1 MIGISEIY
9 NNIKTESNDDYANE
23 YKKTSSYFVDILKRN
38 QNLSDDD
45 LKLLFIKQSNGIA
58 DAGQWGSCNQEQFSS
73 IKNIWNEIYEI
84 IKQGK
89 LSGQQYLNIR
99 NIVKRS
105 CNRDKKLIVNRVIA
119 TFFPAEVTA
128 TCKEEDF
135 YTVANFMC
143 RTFSDYPEIKNNWL
157 LDNYNFMDYCR
168 KNITED
174 DKLPFAVFS
183 WKLRDA
189 INNRTIFNNA
199 GEKYMPQIKYTEL
212 LSMNYNL
219 ILHGAPGTGKTHLAK
234 EIAAQM
240 ICGKSFE
247 EIKKG
252 SGEEKAFNEQTEF
265 VQFHPSYDYSDFVEG
280 LRPIEGE
287 NGEVGF
293 ERKDG
298 IFKAFCAKALRIE
311 NTGGIDNFDEAL
323 NKFLQVM
330 ADEEDGIEIP
340 LLNGNGTFRIKLNS
354 YGDGFVTL
362 IPKKDGSQGYEK
374 DSSRFFNFN
383 QCHRVYQGK
392 PGYLNGGTGFDNYR
406 KAIVK
411 ELERTYGLLKYT
423 GETGTQSKNDKP
435 YIFIIDE
442 INRGEI
448 SKIFGELFFSIDPGY
463 RGVNGKVRTQYSN
476 MMKGKNEFDQVLG
489 VESTFGHF
497 FIPKNVYIIGTM
509 NDIDRSVESMDFAM
523 RRRFIFEEVTA
534 EDSAENMN
542 LSSEAKE
549 RMKRIN
555 DVIANTEGL
564 NDAYKIG
571 GAYFLNV
578 DDFEKLWK
586 IKLYSLVKEYLRGID
601 DDGSKYKKIEDAYFN
616 RNTNNS
622 SLNYTDANNPTV
634 EP

>member
-9 NNIKTESNDDYANE
+9 NNIKSESNDDYANE

-38 QNLSDDD
+38 QNLSDDN

-58 DAGQWGSCNQEQFSS
+58 DAGQWGSCNQEQFNS
-73 IKNIWNEIYEI
+73 IRNIWNEIYEI

-89 LSGQQYLNIR
+89 SRHLSGQQYLNIR

-119 TFFPAEVTA
+119 TFFPTKVTA

-189 INNRTIFNNA
+189 INNGTIFNNA

-252 SGEEKAFNEQTEF
+252 SDEEKAFNEQTEF

-280 LRPIEGE
+280 LRPIEG
-287 NGEVGF
+287 
-293 ERKDG
+293 
-298 IFKAFCAKALRIE
+298 
-311 NTGGIDNFDEAL
+311 
-323 NKFLQVM
+323 
-330 ADEEDGIEIP
+330 
-340 LLNGNGTFRIKLNS
+340 
-354 YGDGFVTL
+354 
-362 IPKKDGSQGYEK
+362 
-374 DSSRFFNFN
+374 
-383 QCHRVYQGK
+383 
-392 PGYLNGGTGFDNYR
+392 
-406 KAIVK
+406 
-411 ELERTYGLLKYT
+411 
-423 GETGTQSKNDKP
+423 
-435 YIFIIDE
+435 
-442 INRGEI
+442 
-448 SKIFGELFFSIDPGY
+448 
-463 RGVNGKVRTQYSN
+463 
-476 MMKGKNEFDQVLG
+476 
-489 VESTFGHF
+489 
-497 FIPKNVYIIGTM
+497 
-509 NDIDRSVESMDFAM
+509 
-523 RRRFIFEEVTA
+523 
-534 EDSAENMN
+534 
-542 LSSEAKE
+542 
-549 RMKRIN
+549 
-555 DVIANTEGL
+555 
-564 NDAYKIG
+564 
-571 GAYFLNV
+571 
-578 DDFEKLWK
+578 
-586 IKLYSLVKEYLRGID
+586 
-601 DDGSKYKKIEDAYFN
+601 
-616 RNTNNS
+616 
-622 SLNYTDANNPTV
+622 
-634 EP
+634 